1 MPTDHYHPV
10 GQRYSP
16 LTAASSAP
24 LAGRRV
30 AVIGSGLAGLTTA
43 WALCSCVGS
52 AIEEVTVYERADKLG
67 LYTFADPFGCAAL
80 SLLGLRPP
88 RVEPPVDI

>member
-1 MPTDHYHPV
+1 MPTDHHHPV

-16 LTAASSAP
+16 LTAASSDTEVSTATP
-24 LAGRRV
+24 LAGKRV

-43 WALCSCVGS
+43 WALCSGVGS

-67 LYTFADPFGCAAL
+67 LYST
-80 SLLGLRPP
+80 LLH
-88 RVEPPVDI
+88 